1 MTTEDITIAIRFEA
15 VDIALEIQ
23 ETEEQIKKLESE
35 RDKDALRAQ
44 TYEIIVDLIYG
55 GEQE

>member
-23 ETEEQIKKLESE
+23 ETEEKLEKLESE
-35 RDKDALRAQ
+35 RDKDTLKAQ
-44 TYEIIVDLIYG
+44 TYEIIIDLIYG
-55 GEQE
+55 GKQE

>member
-23 ETEEQIKKLESE
+23 ETEEMLKKLESE
-35 RDKDALRAQ
+35 HEKDALRAK
-44 TYEIIVDLIYG
+44 TYETIVDLIYG

>member
-23 ETEEQIKKLESE
+23 ETEEMLKKLESE
-35 RDKDALRAQ
+35 HDKDALRAK
-44 TYEIIVDLIYG
+44 TYKTIVD
-55 GEQE
+55 

>member
-23 ETEEQIKKLESE
+23 ETEEMLKKLESE
-35 RDKDALRAQ
+35 RDRDALRAK
-44 TYEIIVDLIYG
+44 TYETIVDLIYG

>member
-23 ETEEQIKKLESE
+23 ETEEMIKKLESE
-35 RDKDALRAQ
+35 RDKEALRAQ
-44 TYEIIVDLIYG
+44 TYETIVDLIYG